1 MKFDQ
6 DLRLNLRYDFGKMN
20 STLGSVVPLAMF
32 VHLSTPASIGWVA
45 QSFLVRSYRQG
56 DISFFF
62 FDSFSS
68 AFSFSPPQPAPPSPP
83 HFPFLLSYF
92 SYYSVWDEDSC
103 SLVSFYLSFLI
114 LLNVK
119 LKTINGLEYI
129 YKSKSESFHHSKHIG
144 RYANN
149 QNGNLRCFFPW
160 RGGGVSSSTYLF
172 WKIIFL
178 KTILNHS
185 LTVKTCFALSLGFIL
200 CIYSSWGDFE
210 HG

>member
-103 SLVSFYLSFLI
+103 SLVSFYLSSLI

-129 YKSKSESFHHSKHIG
+129 YKSKSESFHYSKHKVY
-144 RYANN
+144 REPLKYCLAD
-149 QNGNLRCFFPW
+149 FFLQRGTHPLSGQFFCGI
-160 RGGGVSSSTYLF
+160 GGGPPPP
-172 WKIIFL
+172 
-178 KTILNHS
+178 HP
-185 LTVKTCFALSLGFIL
+185 
-200 CIYSSWGDFE
+200 
-210 HG
+210 